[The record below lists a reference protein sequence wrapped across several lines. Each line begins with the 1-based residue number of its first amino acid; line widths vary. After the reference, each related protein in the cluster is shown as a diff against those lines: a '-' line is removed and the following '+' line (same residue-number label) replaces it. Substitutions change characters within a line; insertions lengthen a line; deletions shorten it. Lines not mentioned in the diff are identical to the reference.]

1 MEILVQLEHIN
12 EQTLMVDIQRIKGIK
27 VDQKH
32 LSLSSLSSGELFTSY
47 SLDATGF
54 FQIVL
59 LDRHRTLSTHQT
71 KSFRLNSSTFI
82 LNNPIDLNIL
92 AFNGENL
99 DRMMLMIQ
107 FYSNGNPLN
116 EYHCIGR
123 MKFSSFLYSSGTGSL
138 HWQQF
143 QERQSFSMWHTL
155 IKP

>member
-1 MEILVQLEHIN
+1 M
-12 EQTLMVDIQRIKGIK
+12 
-27 VDQKH
+27 
-32 LSLSSLSSGELFTSY
+32 
-47 SLDATGF
+47 
-54 FQIVL
+54 
-59 LDRHRTLSTHQT
+59 
-71 KSFRLNSSTFI
+71 
-82 LNNPIDLNIL
+82 DLNIL

-123 MKFSSFLYSSGTGSL
+123 MKFSSYLYSSGTGSL